1 MPDYTENFGTYV
13 PNCWEEATGPITGP
27 TAFGSSGWKNDGF
40 GNVGSTGSAAVE
52 IYFTGGQEWLLTPLF
67 DLSAGGYEL
76 NFDVALTAWASTSSD
91 VIEADDAV
99 YLMQSTDGGTTWT
112 TINTWNAGNS
122 PSNTG
127 DNTTIDISAVTS
139 ATTQFGFFMSEGATS
154 GGDKDFFVDNFQ
166 VRTPPACPDVSGL
179 AVMNLSLTNV
189 DISWNAAAGATNYLW
204 EIQDSPNAQGTPGP
218 IASGSGAGTSAA
230 AAGTYVDGNDYILY
244 VNSVCGGPAGNYQS
258 HAFTLNI
265 PPANDDCAGA
275 YGLTVNPDY
284 ACGVTTAGTV
294 ENATASPES
303 AAACFGT
310 ENDDV
315 WFSFVATNSTHRIQL
330 LNIVGSETDMYHS
343 VWEGGCGSLT
353 LLAGSCSDA
362 NTSDPTGMTPGNTYF
377 VRVYNYY
384 SGAENTTFDVCVGTP
399 PPPPANDE
407 CANAIMVGANSV
419 TPGTTVNGTTSGNP
433 GTCTTSLS
441 SAPGVWYKVEG
452 IGGMMTADLCTG
464 TTYDTKIGV
473 FTGPCGAFSCV
484 AGNDDFCGAQS
495 SVSWTG
501 LIGTTYYI
509 YVTGYS
515 ANNGP
520 FTLTLSSV
528 PGNSVVVAI
537 NTDAS
542 PSEIGWEITDASNTV
557 IATGGPSTISGLD
570 LETVLLDVNPVS
582 ACYGF
587 TLTDS
592 YGDGIS
598 GGSWQLRSLSGRVLL
613 GDDFD
618 NGSDSPSLTPAYA
631 GYTEHSFCLP
641 LGNSHTAAKSC
652 GRFNFIM
659 NSKVYCNNAPGA
671 TSYQF
676 EFSDP
681 DAGFI
686 RRIAVPSNSVRFSQM
701 QTSPLTPGVKYFA
714 RVRNNGSG
722 AMASAHFGGGCELG
736 MNLPATVPC
745 TELISAPT
753 YGHSCNE
760 TRAFNTNNSFIYAL
774 PVTGATEYQFRVYNT
789 NEGYD
794 ETFIRST
801 YILQLKWNIGVAP
814 PLANGSTYNVTVNVK
829 VGTLYSGFCGNVC
842 TITINNPAR
851 PDASMTQTAGTATM
865 WPNPVR
871 ESQVNLSIDGIQDA
885 DQNITVDIQDIYG
898 KQIFAKEFGNSGER
912 FTTILDL
919 PSNIASGVY
928 MVNITVNGQKTVQRL
943 SIIK

>member
-1 MPDYTENFGTYV
+1 MNLYV
-13 PNCWEEATGPITGP
+13 VATGTNLDYAWTGAGVISYANTSNAQIT
-27 TAFGSSGWKNDGF
+27 AVSSGNYHIVVSNACGTDE
-40 GNVGSTGSAAVE
+40 A
-52 IYFTGGQEWLLTPLF
+52 
-67 DLSAGGYEL
+67 
-76 NFDVALTAWASTSSD
+76 DVALVVNTPPTLNAVITHVSCPGQSD
-91 VIEADDAV
+91 GAIDLSVIG
-99 YLMQSTDGGTTWT
+99 GGTPITYDWT
-112 TINTWNAGNS
+112 ITGSCATNGDCPAGF
-122 PSNTG
+122 PTC
-127 DNTTIDISAVTS
+127 
-139 ATTQFGFFMSEGATS
+139 QFGACHATGIEDLS
-154 GGDKDFFVDNFQ
+154 
-166 VRTPPACPDVSGL
+166 
-179 AVMNLSLTNV
+179 NL
-189 DISWNAAAGATNYLW
+189 
-204 EIQDSPNAQGTPGP
+204 PM
-218 IASGSGAGTSAA
+218 
-230 AAGTYVDGNDYILY
+230 GTYTIAVDA
-244 VNSVCGGPAGNYQS
+244 GG
-258 HAFTLNI
+258 
-265 PPANDDCAGA
+265 C
-275 YGLTVNPDY
+275 Y
-284 ACGVTTAGTV
+284 ATQQFVVG
-294 ENATASPES
+294 TASPDS
-303 AAACFGT
+303 DNDGTADCLDACP
-310 ENDDV
+310 
-315 WFSFVATNSTHRIQL
+315 
-330 LNIVGSETDMYHS
+330 
-343 VWEGGCGSLT
+343 
-353 LLAGSCSDA
+353 LALPGLSNF
-362 NTSDPTGMTPGNTYF
+362 NT
-377 VRVYNYY
+377 
-384 SGAENTTFDVCVGTP
+384 
-399 PPPPANDE
+399 
-407 CANAIMVGANSV
+407 
-419 TPGTTVNGTTSGNP
+419 
-433 GTCTTSLS
+433 GTCTCDAGYTQ
-441 SAPGVWYKVEG
+441 VTTQ
-452 IGGMMTADLCTG
+452 IGPNTVITGCQLNSICTG
-464 TTYDTKIGV
+464 
-473 FTGPCGAFSCV
+473 
-484 AGNDDFCGAQS
+484 NRM
-495 SVSWTG
+495 
-501 LIGTTYYI
+501 
-509 YVTGYS
+509 
-515 ANNGP
+515 
-520 FTLTLSSV
+520 
-528 PGNSVVVAI
+528 VVMI
-537 NTDAS
+537 NTDLS
-542 PSEIGWEITDASNTV
+542 PAQVTWEITDAGNAV
-557 IATGGPSTISGLD
+557 IASGAPGTANQLVTD
-570 LETVLLDVNPVS
+570 TVCLGTTAAP

-587 TLTDS
+587 RLMDS
-592 YGDGIS
+592 FGDGIS

-613 GDDFD
+613 GDDFA

-851 PDASMTQTAGTATM
+851 PDPSMTQTAGTATM
-865 WPNPVR
+865 WPNPLHDG
-871 ESQVNLSIDGIQDA
+871 QVNLSIDGIRDA
-885 DQNITVDIQDIYG
+885 DQQITVNVQDVYG
-898 KQIFAKEFGNSGER
+898 KQVFTKEFGNSGER

-943 SIIK
+943 SIIR